1 MNQWAAVWK
10 FSSAPDGISF
20 NATATISALDNPL
33 DAIKRERERKIKGE
47 NKSGRRY
54 DEMDLERLHFHAM
67 RLASNSTAVRLNCG
81 RGKDATRSKGE
92 QQMMRLPFVLRSP
105 IGRWERWPDIESF
118 QVLPDISR
126 KGKERS
132 DYFERAII
140 TRHWERSKCLE
151 KCDAFSQWTKV
162 PGRHL
167 NHMKIQNKH
176 FQSSFFFLSFS
187 FAQSTGI
194 VWPLIPT
201 RSFR

>member
-1 MNQWAAVWK
+1 MNSNK
-10 FSSAPDGISF
+10 RLLMSTSADLISTIRKGQETRGDESVSGRVKVQLGPDGISF

-81 RGKDATRSKGE
+81 RGKDATRSKEE
-92 QQMMRLPFVLRSP
+92 QPMMRLPFVLRSL

-140 TRHWERSKCLE
+140 TRH
-151 KCDAFSQWTKV
+151 
-162 PGRHL
+162 
-167 NHMKIQNKH
+167 
-176 FQSSFFFLSFS
+176 
-187 FAQSTGI
+187 
-194 VWPLIPT
+194 
-201 RSFR
+201 